1 MVGRQKRSERTVER
15 LVTAAAD
22 QFARRGY
29 VRATLADISSRAGVT
44 KGALFFHFASKDEL
58 AVAVQERGRELMER
72 SVARL
77 GPAEGAYLQSVV
89 DLSFVLLRLLREDVF
104 VRASVRIA
112 REHRDGEAADAPGD
126 VVAGGGPEADS
137 DAEGVEELGFYRVWL
152 ELLWDLMAEARRS
165 GELSRTVADTSART
179 LVTAVV
185 AGVEALTWLGTQRA
199 ESEAW
204 LTDLWSLLLPA
215 LRPDRPDRR
224 PVRTTAPARPV
235 ARGRPS

>member
-22 QFARRGY
+22 QFARHGY

-58 AVAVQERGRELMER
+58 AVAVQERGRELMEH
-72 SVARL
+72 SVTGL
-77 GPAEGAYLQSVV
+77 GPAEGAYLQAVV
-89 DLSFVLLRLLREDVF
+89 DLTFVLQRLLREDVF

-112 REHRDGEAADAPGD
+112 REHRDSDAADADRNVVTGGVPG
-126 VVAGGGPEADS
+126 ADP
-137 DAEGVEELGFYRVWL
+137 GVEELDFYRVWL
-152 ELLWDLMAEARRS
+152 DLLWDLMAEARRG
-165 GELSRTVADTSART
+165 GELGRSVADTSART

-185 AGVEALTWLGTQRA
+185 AGLEALTWLGAQRA
-199 ESEAW
+199 EAEAW

-215 LRPDRPDRR
+215 LRPDRPDHR
-224 PVRTTAPARPV
+224 PVRTTAPALP
-235 ARGRPS
+235 AAQGRPS

>member
-22 QFARRGY
+22 QFARHGY

-72 SVARL
+72 SVARM
-77 GPAEGAYLQSVV
+77 GPAEGSYLQAVV
-89 DLSFVLLRLLREDVF
+89 DLTFVLQRLLREDVF

-112 REHRDGEAADAPGD
+112 REHKDAGL
-126 VVAGGGPEADS
+126 AEESADS
-137 DAEGVEELGFYRVWL
+137 ADSRGYSRPAATGVEELDFYRVWL
-152 ELLWDLMAEARRS
+152 ELLWDLMGEARRS
-165 GELSRTVADTSART
+165 GELGRTVADASART

-185 AGVEALTWLGTQRA
+185 AGVEALTWLGAQRA

-215 LRPDRPDRR
+215 LRPERPGRR
-224 PVRTTAPARPV
+224 PVRTTAPVLPA
-235 ARGRPS
+235 ARGGSY